1 MAELADAMDS
11 KSIVRKGVWVQVPL
25 RAQKWLRVGSSAVVV
40 TPNKPVTYASVGY
53 RRVIGRGEVAGI
65 AWSLTALPPAHVR

>member
-25 RAQKWLRVGSSAVVV
+25 RAQKRFFDSRVDVVGSCDIF
-40 TPNKPVTYASVGY
+40 
-53 RRVIGRGEVAGI
+53 IGRLPAGNWPGRSGWHSVDAYCATARACEVI
-65 AWSLTALPPAHVR
+65 

>member
-25 RAQKWLRVGSSAVVV
+25 RAQVYMVR
-40 TPNKPVTYASVGY
+40 
-53 RRVIGRGEVAGI
+53 
-65 AWSLTALPPAHVR
+65 TA